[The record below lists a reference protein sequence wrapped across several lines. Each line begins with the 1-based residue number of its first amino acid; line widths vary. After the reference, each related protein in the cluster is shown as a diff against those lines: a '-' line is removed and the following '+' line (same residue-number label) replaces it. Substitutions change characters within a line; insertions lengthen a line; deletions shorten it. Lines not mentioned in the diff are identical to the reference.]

1 MHLVQLSGGA
11 MNRTFATSAL
21 AAAMALATTLVA
33 PAAQAETLL
42 IDRVE
47 AEKSLPLPTRGLSMS
62 DIEARYGAPEER
74 LDPRGGQQPQWPV
87 INRWVY
93 PSFIVYFEKN
103 KVIDVVARQ
112 ATPLETGP
120 KPVE

>member
-1 MHLVQLSGGA
+1 
-11 MNRTFATSAL
+11 MNRTFATTAL
-21 AAAMALATTLVA
+21 AAALVCAAAFA
-33 PAAQAETLL
+33 PATQAETLL
-42 IDRVE
+42 IDRVA
-47 AEKSLPLPTRGLSMS
+47 AEKELPLPTRGLSMA

-93 PSFIVYFEKN
+93 PSFIVYFEKD
-103 KVIDVVARQ
+103 KVIDVVARK
-112 ATPLETGP
+112 ATAMETGP

>member
-1 MHLVQLSGGA
+1 
-11 MNRTFATSAL
+11 MNRTFATTAL
-21 AAAMALATTLVA
+21 AAALVCA
-33 PAAQAETLL
+33 AAFTPPAQAETLL

-47 AEKSLPLPTRGLSMS
+47 AEKELPLPTRGASMS

-93 PSFIVYFEKN
+93 PSFVVYFEKD
-103 KVIDVVARQ
+103 KVIDVVARK
-112 ATPLETGP
+112 ATAMETGP

>member
-1 MHLVQLSGGA
+1 

-112 ATPLETGP
+112 ASPLETGP

>member
-1 MHLVQLSGGA
+1 

-21 AAAMALATTLVA
+21 VAAVACACALAPSA
-33 PAAQAETLL
+33 RAETLL
-42 IDRVE
+42 IERVE
-47 AEKSLPLPTRGLSMS
+47 IEKELPLPTRGLAMS
-62 DIEARYGAPEER
+62 DIEARYGAPEQR

-93 PSFIVYFEKN
+93 PSFVVYFEKDR
-103 KVIDVVARQ
+103 VIDVVARK
-112 ATPLETGP
+112 ATAMETGP